1 VDKSDG
7 MNLFTAD
14 NLDEAE
20 ALAEMHW
27 QYRSARAL
35 LAAHQ
40 LDIFT
45 ALSQPQTAVEV
56 AAARDTDADMTERLL
71 VACCAL
77 GLLRCDN
84 GQYRLTQLARDT
96 LLPESP
102 RYMGGLLNHG
112 ESLWWSWSG
121 LTETVRSG
129 GQARTPS
136 PPEHFVSHWHNHF
149 IWAMHGIAAN
159 GAGQLLAR
167 KVDLNGRKR
176 LLDVG
181 GGPGTYSIILCQRFP
196 HLKAVAW
203 DLPET
208 LVITAENIEKF
219 GLADR
224 ISTRAGDWNSD
235 EFGSGYDALM
245 MSNVLHGAGSQA
257 EMKLA
262 KAGRALTSGGLLI
275 IHDFLLKND
284 RSGPLPAA
292 LFNIMVGAYTVDEL
306 LAVVRKA
313 GFSDVSLLAS
323 DPRRGSGI
331 VTAVWP

>member
-1 VDKSDG
+1 MDKSDG

-129 GQARTPS
+129 GQAQTPS
-136 PPEHFVSHWHNHF
+136 
-149 IWAMHGIAAN
+149 
-159 GAGQLLAR
+159 
-167 KVDLNGRKR
+167 
-176 LLDVG
+176 
-181 GGPGTYSIILCQRFP
+181 
-196 HLKAVAW
+196 
-203 DLPET
+203 
-208 LVITAENIEKF
+208 
-219 GLADR
+219 
-224 ISTRAGDWNSD
+224 
-235 EFGSGYDALM
+235 
-245 MSNVLHGAGSQA
+245 
-257 EMKLA
+257 
-262 KAGRALTSGGLLI
+262 
-275 IHDFLLKND
+275 
-284 RSGPLPAA
+284 
-292 LFNIMVGAYTVDEL
+292 
-306 LAVVRKA
+306 
-313 GFSDVSLLAS
+313 
-323 DPRRGSGI
+323 
-331 VTAVWP
+331 